1 MFSISIGLAF
11 VELFIGL
18 CAAFVSSIAWTHRDR
33 AAGVPVCILL
43 IAASGYA
50 FMSGLNV
57 LVSDPL
63 LKHLIHNL
71 TYPFVTAAVASVIY
85 ILIEFTRGEK
95 YRQPSI
101 IGALVGYVSLSF
113 IISITDPIHQ
123 LLITEPVI
131 TANGGF
137 SRTAENAGPL
147 FWIQAATN
155 FTVAFVSLG
164 WMVAK
169 FPDTRGIHRQQM
181 TILIFAY
188 LIAIA
193 FFLWQTV
200 SPPHPAFDVATVGL
214 LAASLLILWTLF
226 YSDFL
231 KTTPIEQR
239 TLLDNVP
246 SAVIAVDAS
255 HQVLNFNEKAKNL
268 YDLDTSA
275 IGVHAEQVFQTHPEL
290 LEQFGT
296 ADRRETQITIE
307 QDGDKRYY
315 NLTISPIL
323 DSDAYSNQSRGS
335 LIVLQDITTLVQQR
349 DELKQKNKRLD
360 QFAGIV
366 SHDLR
371 NPLNVAVGW
380 LEMAQE
386 TGDMDHLERVER
398 GHTRMQ
404 ALIDDLLMLAR
415 ESDQESD
422 RVLITLSSEIE
433 TCWQNVDTEDAT
445 LVNEANGKVFANLG
459 RLRQL
464 IENLIRNSIEHGG
477 KTVTITVGDLEQG
490 FYVEDN
496 GSGIPQGN
504 YNQLFDAGHTTSKD
518 GTGLGLAIVK
528 QITDDHG
535 WEITGSEGA
544 DGGVRFEI
552 TGVESTT
559 LESSP
564 KVCQ

>member
-1 MFSISIGLAF
+1 MISISTGLVF

-18 CAAFVSSIAWTHRDR
+18 SAAIVASIAWTHRDR

-57 LVSDPL
+57 LVSEPL

-85 ILIEFTRGEK
+85 ILIEFTYGEK
-95 YRQPSI
+95 YRQPRI
-101 IGALVGYVSLSF
+101 IGILVGYVSLSF
-113 IISITDPIHQ
+113 VISITDPIHH

-147 FWIQAATN
+147 FWIQAITN

-181 TILIFAY
+181 MTLILAY
-188 LIAIA
+188 LIALA
-193 FFLWQTV
+193 FFLWQTL
-200 SPPHPAFDVATVGL
+200 SPPHPAFDVATIGL
-214 LAASLLILWTLF
+214 LGASLLILWTLF

-255 HQVLNFNEKAKNL
+255 DRVLNFNQKAGNL

-275 IGVHAEQVFQTHPEL
+275 IGVHAEQVFQTNPEL
-290 LEQFGT
+290 LERLGT
-296 ADRRETQITIE
+296 ADRSETQITLE
-307 QDGDKRYY
+307 RDGVKRHYD
-315 NLTISPIL
+315 LTISPIV
-323 DSDAYSNQSRGS
+323 DSDMLKNRSRGS
-335 LIVLQDITTLVQQR
+335 LIVLQDITRLVQQR

-380 LEMAQE
+380 LEVARE
-386 TGDMDHLERVER
+386 TGNTDHLERVER

-415 ESDQESD
+415 ESDLEGD
-422 RVLITLSSEIE
+422 RELITLSDEIG

-445 LVNEANGKVFANLG
+445 LVNEANGMVFANLG
-459 RLRQL
+459 RFRQL

-477 KTVTITVGDLEQG
+477 KTVTITVGDLGQG

-504 YNQLFDAGHTTSKD
+504 YDRLFDAGHTTSQD

-535 WEITGSEGA
+535 WEITGAEGA

-552 TGVESTT
+552 TGVASTAA
-559 LESSP
+559 
-564 KVCQ
+564 